1 MPPGKPGGP
10 VKGRIL
16 RPTKRIERVG
26 LFFTSKPD
34 QGSREIKDRY
44 HPSVKGLWLAVMC
57 SRGSW
62 SGFEVGAEIKK
73 EVSDVHVSPAPGR
86 ATTASLRG
94 FDARR
99 ALQFTVYSAPAAGSR
114 PERSEGGT
122 LASGKHPGFKS
133 LERGSIYR
141 AEVGKWHHG
150 FYWYGHGQRWPFNL

>member
-94 FDARR
+94 FDVRR
-99 ALQFTVYSAPAAGSR
+99 ARPNMRLKCGTVYSAPAVGSKPR
-114 PERSEGGT
+114 RLEDGT
-122 LASGKHPGFKS
+122 LTQVSIPGS
-133 LERGSIYR
+133 NPLRGAQYTVI
-141 AEVGKWHHG
+141 K
-150 FYWYGHGQRWPFNL
+150 